1 MARSWRV
8 PLKARA
14 GFSKVLIFWGSSNT
28 VPTLWHSSKDGELRQ
43 KPRELQLA
51 FIRQSPCLKRS
62 DTSAKHIRL
71 EKTRSRPQ
79 GKGRLSIENLI
90 AITEPFKRPRRLHP
104 ACFSSPTFPLTMAPS
119 VTTGPLSYLAMVGLN
134 GASTSQTFA
143 IPLAPNLR
151 ENDSSRQSLA
161 TLYGGTLL
169 FHPSPVALDDVTV
182 TDLDQPPVAVDAAG
196 LLADP
201 PPNTITEEDQPM
213 PVADAASLPTDP
225 TPTSTSSNAET
236 RPSLEHIAYQVEV
249 LTERIILVA
258 IVQGQAGSS
267 YEVNDSVD
275 KALSQPAIIELLY
288 QHYYPSGIAKAHV
301 ECQGRRYREW
311 SKEFPMDVA
320 NQIRTRIFEPLAKRM
335 WEEFLRPFLASV
347 LQHTIDR
354 IITSTTLFPDLEPV
368 AFSPQQLRA
377 RLWWYANGGGYL
389 HKFGVQGKGGV
400 PYTEETEFLRHLP
413 GRAAHSIAIALS
425 NGSLTKEGGK
435 PFVLHLRHGAVLQ
448 VYRFIVDNVARSDP
462 TVLMANRD
470 NAIEMAKLAAA
481 LLSAV
486 LYVAWDRGRLD
497 ISPDDILED
506 DEAQNLLHR
515 KLETLALAIES
526 RQDFMPS
533 REIDQLKN
541 VYQAPIVEL
550 VDPLPHCRSLFLRL
564 AIPQPSPSLRLYE
577 GDVFVSYRE
586 SQLEAVR
593 YDEARDDG
601 SVEFTPTFE
610 SASQMFAQAGYH

>member
-62 DTSAKHIRL
+62 DTSGAPTQQSISDSRRHEADLKARADSL
-71 EKTRSRPQ
+71 SRTLSRSPNPS
-79 GKGRLSIENLI
+79 KGRVACILRVS
-90 AITEPFKRPRRLHP
+90 HP
-104 ACFSSPTFPLTMAPS
+104 
-119 VTTGPLSYLAMVGLN
+119 PLSPSQWDSMALPRARLLP
-134 GASTSQTFA
+134 SLSLRTSG
-143 IPLAPNLR
+143 

-169 FHPSPVALDDVTV
+169 FHPSPVALDDMR
-182 TDLDQPPVAVDAAG
+182 PAC
-196 LLADP
+196 LLTP

-400 PYTEETEFLRHLP
+400 PYTEETEFLRHMFTSY
-413 GRAAHSIAIALS
+413 RDALHIP
-425 NGSLTKEGGK
+425 SL
-435 PFVLHLRHGAVLQ
+435 
-448 VYRFIVDNVARSDP
+448 
-462 TVLMANRD
+462 
-470 NAIEMAKLAAA
+470 
-481 LLSAV
+481 
-486 LYVAWDRGRLD
+486 
-497 ISPDDILED
+497 
-506 DEAQNLLHR
+506 
-515 KLETLALAIES
+515 
-526 RQDFMPS
+526 
-533 REIDQLKN
+533 
-541 VYQAPIVEL
+541 
-550 VDPLPHCRSLFLRL
+550 
-564 AIPQPSPSLRLYE
+564 SPSQMAASRKKA
-577 GDVFVSYRE
+577 E
-586 SQLEAVR
+586 SL
-593 YDEARDDG
+593 
-601 SVEFTPTFE
+601 SCCT
-610 SASQMFAQAGYH
+610 